1 MGSGPLLIP
10 PPVGR
15 GRTKKGKG
23 ALSSR
28 PMECQTH
35 SAEERKGEQKIYD
48 SDVTEVRRP
57 QPRALAHARTYGSVQ
72 EREISSLCVSA
83 RVRCRWSRVRRRQV
97 INSHARRAAVGEGR
111 GGVERSANGMS
122 EVVER
127 TWGEGIITRSSLQW
141 DHSLVQCNVA
151 HASWEWGRRCI

>member
-97 INSHARRAAVGEGR
+97 INSHARRAAEGEGGDR
-111 GGVERSANGMS
+111 KERERNERSGGADVGGGDHHPLFVAMGS
-122 EVVER
+122 LFGAMQCRPRIVGV
-127 TWGEGIITRSSLQW
+127 GKEG
-141 DHSLVQCNVA
+141 A
-151 HASWEWGRRCI
+151 FK